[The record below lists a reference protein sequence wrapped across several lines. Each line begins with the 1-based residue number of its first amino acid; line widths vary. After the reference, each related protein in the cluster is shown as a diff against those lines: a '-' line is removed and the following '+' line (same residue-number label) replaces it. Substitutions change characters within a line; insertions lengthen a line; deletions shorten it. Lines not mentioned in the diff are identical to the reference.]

1 MARTTAERLAKW
13 KDIRDSL
20 EDRLAEMSSK
30 PRPTYDVDGQKMDF
44 TEYQK
49 YLLAALQGAED
60 QVLAL
65 ETRDDD
71 HPGLTETKLV
81 TGD

>member
-13 KDIRDSL
+13 QTIRDSL

-49 YLLAALQGAED
+49 YLVQALEGAEK

-65 ETRDDD
+65 ENRDDD
-71 HPGLTETKLV
+71 HPGMTETNLH
-81 TGD
+81 TGG

>member
-1 MARTTAERLAKW
+1 MARTTAERLEKW
-13 KDIRDSL
+13 KGIRDSL

-44 TEYQK
+44 TQYQEYLTK
-49 YLLAALQGAED
+49 ALKAAEE

-65 ETRDDD
+65 ETRNDD
-71 HPGLTETKLV
+71 HPGLTETALV
-81 TGD
+81 TGG

>member
-13 KDIRDSL
+13 QEIRDSL

-30 PRPTYDVDGQKMDF
+30 PRPTYNVDGQQMDF

-49 YLLAALQGAED
+49 YLMSALKAAEE

-65 ETRDDD
+65 ENRDDD
-71 HPGLTETKLV
+71 SPGMTETQLV
-81 TGD
+81 TGG

>member
-13 KDIRDSL
+13 QDIRDSL
-20 EDRLAEMSSK
+20 EDRLAEMSAK

-49 YLLAALQGAED
+49 YLLNALKGADEM
-60 QVLAL
+60 VLTL
-65 ETRDDD
+65 ENLDDD
-71 HPGLTETKLV
+71 HPGMTETTLV
-81 TGD
+81 TGA